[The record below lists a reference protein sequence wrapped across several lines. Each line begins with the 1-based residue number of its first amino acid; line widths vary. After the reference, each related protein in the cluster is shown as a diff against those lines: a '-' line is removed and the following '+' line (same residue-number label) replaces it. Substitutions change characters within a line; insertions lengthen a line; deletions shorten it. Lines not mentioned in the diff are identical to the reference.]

1 MKKKEEDLR
10 NVLSVWAKEN
20 RIESTQ
26 KQQINHVSDIV
37 ASIFSPGKHYYF
49 ILNFSNQQLDYVH
62 PSVEEVLGCTP
73 QNFSFEYVFA
83 QMHPEDA
90 SEIQLKERAA
100 IDFFYNKIPVE
111 KIANYKSSYTFRIKG
126 PDGTWKNML
135 HQSIALQIA
144 ENGKIHHSLSVHTD
158 ISFLNQL
165 PDNRI
170 SFIGINGEPSYYALS
185 TNPANL
191 LQREIGFEISPRE
204 REVILLL
211 SEGLSS
217 KQIGIILYISVHTV
231 ETHRRNLLRKT
242 GVKNTLE
249 LAVFCLKR
257 GLI

>member
-10 NVLSVWAKEN
+10 NVLSVWAKDNRVEN
-20 RIESTQ
+20 AQSQ
-26 KQQINHVSDIV
+26 HINHISDIV
-37 ASIFSPGKHYYF
+37 ASIFNPGKYYYF
-49 ILNFSNQQLDYVH
+49 ILNFSNQQLEYVH
-62 PSVEEVLGCTP
+62 PSVEEILGCTP
-73 QNFSFEYVFA
+73 ENFSIEYVFA

-90 SEIQLKERAA
+90 SEIQLKESAA

-111 KIANYKSSYTFRIKG
+111 KIANYKSTYTFRIKG
-126 PDGTWKNML
+126 PDGTWKNIL

-165 PDNRI
+165 PDKTI
-170 SFIGINGEPSYYALS
+170 SFIGIKGEPSYYALS
-185 TNPANL
+185 TNPENL
-191 LQREIGFEISPRE
+191 LQRELDFEISPRE

-217 KQIGIILYISVHTV
+217 KQIGTILYISVHTV

-242 GVKNTLE
+242 GAKNTLE